1 LKLRSIA
8 ALISCLA
15 LHAAFARA
23 ADDPPTTIPA
33 PKPLSI
39 DPADSILSEYVPQ
52 GNVDPQPPPYS
63 LMRFNEDYEYLSD
76 PRNRTDLFDSRKYIP
91 LNKSDPHSY
100 LSLGGEIRERYEQ
113 FDNQNFGTGPVK
125 YNNYVLQ
132 RITLGLDVHVNDHL
146 RFFFQGISGLQF
158 GGEGEKPPVD
168 VDPADLQQ
176 GFVDLV
182 FGDPEA
188 RDLRITARGGRFEM
202 TFGSGRLVA
211 TRAAPNIP
219 FKYDGGELIVAEGKS
234 RLYAFVT
241 RPVMENK
248 YEFDGANDQQ
258 AFWGVYGTTLLGGP
272 LNTGIDLYYLGFRS
286 EDAKFADGIATEER
300 HTMGTRLFGKANGF
314 DYDIEPV
321 FQFGTFGEKNIRA
334 WTLASD
340 VGYTFESVPW
350 KPRIGNKADIAS
362 GDTKRG
368 DNTLGT
374 FNPLFFKSGYFNDAS
389 IIRPSNIMDIH
400 PSLQF
405 RPIDPVQVTLASDVL
420 WRYTSNDAVY
430 APPGFI
436 ELPAGSSSP
445 YIGTTGEAA
454 VQWTINRHWAWTT
467 SYTPLFASD
476 AVHNQNGHD
485 VDYLGTWLTFVW

>member
-1 LKLRSIA
+1 VKLLAVAVLTS
-8 ALISCLA
+8 LLA
-15 LHAAFARA
+15 LNGSVARA
-23 ADDPPTTIPA
+23 QDDSPA
-33 PKPLSI
+33 TLPALKPLSI

-52 GNVDPQPPPYS
+52 GNVDPQPPPYT
-63 LMRFNEDYEYLSD
+63 LVRFNEDYKYLAD
-76 PRNRTDLFDSRKYIP
+76 PRNRTDLLDPLKYIP
-91 LNKSDPHSY
+91 LNKSDPYSY
-100 LSLGGEIRERYEQ
+100 LSFGGSVRERYDQ
-113 FDNQNFGTGPVK
+113 FDHPNFGTGPVQ

-132 RITLGLDVHVNDHL
+132 QITLYSDLHVNQHV
-146 RFFFQGISGLQF
+146 RFFVEGISGLQF
-158 GGEGEKPPVD
+158 GGEGVKAPVD

-176 GFVDLV
+176 AFVDIAI
-182 FGDPEA
+182 GDPEA
-188 RDLRITARGGRFEM
+188 HDLRITARGGRFEM

-219 FKYDGGELIVAEGKS
+219 FKYDGGELIIAKEKS
-234 RLYAFVT
+234 RLYVFAT

-248 YEFDGANDQQ
+248 YEFDGANNQQ
-258 AFWGVYGTTLLGGP
+258 AFWGIYGTTFLGGS
-272 LNTGIDLYYLGFRS
+272 LNTGIDLYYLGLRS
-286 EDAKFADGIATEER
+286 EDAQFADGVATEER
-300 HTMGTRLFGKANGF
+300 HTLGTRIFGKANGF

-321 FQFGTFGEKNIRA
+321 LQIGTFGDKDIRA
-334 WTLASD
+334 WTIASD
-340 VGYTFESVPW
+340 VGYTFQSVPW

-368 DNTLGT
+368 DGTLGT

-405 RPIDPVQVTLASDVL
+405 RPVDPVQVTLASDVL
-420 WRYTSNDAVY
+420 WRYSSNDAVY

-445 YIGTTGEAA
+445 FIGTTAEAA
-454 VQWTINRHWAWTT
+454 VQWTINRHWALTA
-467 SYTPLFASD
+467 SYTHLFASD
-476 AVHNQNGHD
+476 AVRNQNGHD